1 MRVEHQWLFLSLL
14 LPFIVVV
21 TLDKCS
27 SSSSSDGLALQVHR
41 LQEVQDFLLLERRV
55 VTKMLQLFVDDLK
68 APLYPP
74 IYLTVGDNSS
84 ILK

>member
-14 LPFIVVV
+14 LPFIIVV

-27 SSSSSDGLALQVHR
+27 SDGDVLAKPIHR

-55 VTKMLQLFVDDLK
+55 DDLK

-74 IYLTVGDNSS
+74 IRLTVGDNSS